1 MNASLWY
8 NVLQS
13 FFGVYKMKK
22 VRVAVVGCGVIAPLH
37 IECYQALEH
46 VEVVWLC
53 DLKLDKAKA
62 LADKFNVANIT
73 ACAEDVFNSPDVDA
87 VSICTDHASH
97 ADLAISALRQG
108 KDVLCEKALA
118 QNKANLERMLA
129 AANLYPDRIFSGVF
143 QHRFDPINRE
153 LHAILSEQ
161 RLGTLLTAGIQLRC
175 FRSNQYY
182 QDDAWRGTWEHEGG
196 SLLINQAIHYVD
208 QLLWLTGGMDKIV
221 GMISN
226 ITHQGVIETED
237 TAAAVLKL
245 KCGAIG
251 TIEATSSSNLN
262 WESTLSFHG
271 TEGALEIRDDKVAKL
286 TFKDKAL
293 EASIQARLDEAIS
306 PKGAEL
312 GKTYYGS
319 GHLPQI
325 ADFIDAV
332 RNRRPPF
339 ISAESA
345 AETVETVFAIYEASR
360 DI

>member
-1 MNASLWY
+1 
-8 NVLQS
+8 
-13 FFGVYKMKK
+13 MKK
-22 VRVAVVGCGVIAPLH
+22 VRVAVIGCGVIAPLH

-53 DLKLDKAKA
+53 DLKLDRAKA
-62 LADKFNVANIT
+62 LAEKFGIANIT
-73 ACAEDVFNSPDVDA
+73 AQAEDVFTAQNVDA

-97 ADLAISALRQG
+97 ADLVVSALSHG

-118 QNKANLERMLA
+118 QNNANLARMLA
-129 AANLYPDRIFSGVF
+129 AGKLYPDRIFSGVF

-175 FRSNQYY
+175 FRSNDYY
-182 QDDAWRGTWEHEGG
+182 KSDAWRGTWEFEGG
-196 SLLINQAIHYVD
+196 SLLINQAIHYID
-208 QLLWLTGGMDKIV
+208 QLLWLTGGMDKVV

-237 TAAAVLKL
+237 TAAAVLQL

-251 TIEATSSSNLN
+251 TIEATASSNLH

-286 TFKDKAL
+286 TFKDKVL
-293 EASIQARLDEAIS
+293 EASIQARLDEAIA
-306 PKGAEL
+306 PKRAEL

-319 GHLPQI
+319 GHLAQI
-325 ADFIDAV
+325 ADFIEAV
-332 RNRRPPF
+332 RDRRAPF
-339 ISAESA
+339 VSAESA
-345 AETVETVFAIYEASR
+345 AETVKTVFAIYAAGRDTCATNNSCASQK
-360 DI
+360 